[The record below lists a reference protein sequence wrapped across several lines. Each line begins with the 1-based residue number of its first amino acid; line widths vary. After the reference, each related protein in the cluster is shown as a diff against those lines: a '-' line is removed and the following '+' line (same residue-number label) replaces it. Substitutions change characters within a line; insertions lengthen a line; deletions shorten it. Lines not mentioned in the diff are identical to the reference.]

1 MLLASI
7 TINNYSQIPMEFYW
21 IDGHL
26 HYVYNGHTVPLLND
40 TIGKT
45 LANLLKVNES
55 QLTISELNYAE
66 LPNPIKPATSKMYND
81 LLDCKWTDY
90 ALDNMTFQCA
100 LQIA

>member
-7 TINNYSQIPMEFYW
+7 TINNYSQLPMEFYW
-21 IDGHL
+21 IENNL
-26 HYVYNGHTVPLLND
+26 YYMYNGHSVPLLND
-40 TIGKT
+40 TIGRT

-66 LPNPIKPATSKMYND
+66 LPNQVKSATSKMYND